1 MLKYKKSSEQ
11 GNVFIELALVMPILI
26 LLVAG
31 IIQFGFILNAKVAV
45 NSASYEAARA
55 ATLSDKPE
63 LDAANSALSY
73 AYSTLPGW
81 SFDERLSLKVDV
93 SGTDPG
99 DIVQVEVIYKVPVF
113 FSKISPFSMFEDGY
127 AEVCGSSAMSIEEKE

>member
-26 LLVAG
+26 LLIAG

-73 AYSTLPGW
+73 ACSTLPGW